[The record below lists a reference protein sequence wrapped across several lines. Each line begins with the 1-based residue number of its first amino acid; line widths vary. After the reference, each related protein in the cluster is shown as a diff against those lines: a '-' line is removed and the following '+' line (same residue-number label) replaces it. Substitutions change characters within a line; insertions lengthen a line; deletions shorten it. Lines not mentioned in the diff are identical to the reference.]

1 MCRRVV
7 AYQTL
12 AILCTAAG
20 RWREGSD
27 TTASSSS
34 SPSSREAHSEEAQ
47 LAARAQE
54 LLRGSLSKPLEDYHR
69 ALTAAAAA
77 GDSSAAGTSSSSS
90 SKGGGL
96 MKRSRNAEAEHKVSA
111 VDLQ

>member
-1 MCRRVV
+1 M

-27 TTASSSS
+27 SATTSGSS

-69 ALTAAAAA
+69 AVTAAAAA
-77 GDSSAAGTSSSSS
+77 GDSSAAGSSSSGR
-90 SKGGGL
+90 GGGL
-96 MKRSRNAEAEHKVSA
+96 MKRSRNAEAEHKVC
-111 VDLQ
+111 

>member
-1 MCRRVV
+1 V

-12 AILCTAAG
+12 AVLCTAAG
-20 RWREGSD
+20 RWRDGSD
-27 TTASSSS
+27 TTASGSS

-69 ALTAAAAA
+69 AVTAAAAA
-77 GDSSAAGTSSSSS
+77 GDSSAASS

-96 MKRSRNAEAEHKVSA
+96 IKRSRNAEAEHKVSA
-111 VDLQ
+111 VVFAVAPITLNC

>member
-1 MCRRVV
+1 V

-27 TTASSSS
+27 TTASSGSS

-54 LLRGSLSKPLEDYHR
+54 LVRGSLSKPLEDYHR

-90 SKGGGL
+90 KGGGL